1 MWCSI
6 FYDYSACLIPRSFAV
21 MRSII
26 FGMVFA
32 VISSSAIFP
41 ARAEVDKILRVCNG
55 QKGLCP
61 EFRPRVKAPDGW
73 ARDEAASLKYGASM
87 FVPNGEKFGNAEAII
102 YAEGRYN
109 KDRTEL
115 VQWVAASDRDWAT
128 SSGRDARISAL
139 PSVNPKVII
148 NRYDNPSLK
157 DQPIEVIA
165 HYADLD
171 KDGNSYVVRLAVSGL
186 NEKAVLAAMP
196 LLDKMIAGAN
206 IP

>member
-1 MWCSI
+1 
-6 FYDYSACLIPRSFAV
+6 
-21 MRSII
+21 MRRFI
-26 FGMVFA
+26 FGLA
-32 VISSSAIFP
+32 VVTVSLGAMFP
-41 ARAEVDKILRVCNG
+41 ARAEVDKILHACDR
-55 QKGLCP
+55 QEGLCP

-73 ARDEAASLKYGASM
+73 TRDEAASLKYGASM
-87 FVPNGEKFGNAEAII
+87 FVPNGKSFGKAEAII
-102 YAEGRYN
+102 YADGRYN

-115 VQWVAASDRDWAT
+115 AQWVAASDQDWAT
-128 SSGRDARISAL
+128 TSGKNAKITTL
-139 PSVNPKVII
+139 PSANPKVII

-186 NEKAVLAAMP
+186 NEAAVLAAVP
-196 LLDKMIAGAN
+196 LLDKMIAGAK

>member
-1 MWCSI
+1 
-6 FYDYSACLIPRSFAV
+6 
-21 MRSII
+21 MRLLI
-26 FGMVFA
+26 FGMAFITVSYGAMFQ
-32 VISSSAIFP
+32 
-41 ARAEVDKILRVCNG
+41 ARAEVDKIIHACDR
-55 QKGLCP
+55 QEGLCP

-73 ARDEAASLKYGASM
+73 ARDEAASLKYGVSM
-87 FVPNGEKFGNAEAII
+87 FVPNGKSFGKAEAII

-109 KDRTEL
+109 KARMEL
-115 VQWVAASDRDWAT
+115 VQWVASSDRDWAT
-128 SSGRDARISAL
+128 TSGKNAKITTL
-139 PSVNPKVII
+139 PAVNPKVII

-186 NEKAVLAAMP
+186 NETAVMAAVP
-196 LLDKMIAGAN
+196 LLDKMIVGAK

>member
-1 MWCSI
+1 MRRFI
-6 FYDYSACLIPRSFAV
+6 FS
-21 MRSII
+21 
-26 FGMVFA
+26 MVFA
-32 VISSSAIFP
+32 VISWSAMFP
-41 ARAEVDKILRVCNG
+41 ARAEVDKILRVCGG

-73 ARDEAASLKYGASM
+73 TRDEAASVKYGASM
-87 FVPNGEKFGNAEAII
+87 FVPRGKGFGNAETII

-109 KDRTEL
+109 EDRTEL
-115 VQWVAASDRDWAT
+115 VQWIATSDSDWAT
-128 SSGRDARISAL
+128 TSGKNVKITTL

-157 DQPIEVIA
+157 DQPVEVIA

-171 KDGNSYVVRLAVSGL
+171 KDGNSYVVRLAVSGRT
-186 NEKAVLAAMP
+186 EAAVLAAVP
-196 LLDKMIAGAN
+196 LLDKMIVGAK

>member
-1 MWCSI
+1 M
-6 FYDYSACLIPRSFAV
+6 RSFIV
-21 MRSII
+21 
-26 FGMVFA
+26 GMAFVTVSCGA
-32 VISSSAIFP
+32 MFP
-41 ARAEVDKILRVCNG
+41 ARAEVDKIIHVCDR
-55 QKGLCP
+55 QERLCP

-87 FVPNGEKFGNAEAII
+87 FVPNGKKFGNSEAII

-115 VQWVAASDRDWAT
+115 VQWVATSDRNWAT
-128 SSGRDARISAL
+128 TSGKNAKITTL

-148 NRYDNPSLK
+148 NRYDSPSLK

-186 NEKAVLAAMP
+186 NETAVLAAVP
-196 LLDKMIAGAN
+196 LLDKMIIGAKV
-206 IP
+206 P

>member
-1 MWCSI
+1 
-6 FYDYSACLIPRSFAV
+6 
-21 MRSII
+21 MRRFI
-26 FGMVFA
+26 FGMAFVTVSYGA
-32 VISSSAIFP
+32 MFP
-41 ARAEVDKILRVCNG
+41 ARAEVDKIIHACDR
-55 QKGLCP
+55 QERLCP

-87 FVPNGEKFGNAEAII
+87 FVPNGKKFGKAEAII

-115 VQWVAASDRDWAT
+115 VQWVAASDRDWTTT
-128 SSGRDARISAL
+128 SGENAKITTL
-139 PSVNPKVII
+139 PSTNP
-148 NRYDNPSLK
+148 K

-186 NEKAVLAAMP
+186 NETAVLAAVP
-196 LLDKMIAGAN
+196 LLDKMIVGAK

>member
-1 MWCSI
+1 
-6 FYDYSACLIPRSFAV
+6 
-21 MRSII
+21 MRRFI
-26 FGMVFA
+26 FGLAFVTVSCGATF
-32 VISSSAIFP
+32 S
-41 ARAEVDKILRVCNG
+41 ARAEVVKIMHVCDR
-55 QKGLCP
+55 QERMCP
-61 EFRPRVKAPDGW
+61 EFRPRVNAPAGW
-73 ARDEAASLKYGASM
+73 ARDEAASLKYRASM
-87 FVPNGEKFGNAEAII
+87 FVPHGREFGNAEVIV

-115 VQWVAASDRDWAT
+115 IQWVATSDRDWAT
-128 SSGRDARISAL
+128 SSGRDAKITTL

-171 KDGNSYVVRLAVSGL
+171 RDGNSYVVRLAVSGL
-186 NEKAVLAAMP
+186 SETAVLAAVP
-196 LLDKMIAGAN
+196 LLDKMIAGAK

>member
-1 MWCSI
+1 
-6 FYDYSACLIPRSFAV
+6 
-21 MRSII
+21 MRRFI
-26 FGMVFA
+26 FGIA
-32 VISSSAIFP
+32 VVTVCCGAMFL
-41 ARAEVDKILRVCNG
+41 ARAEVDKIIHVCDR
-55 QKGLCP
+55 QERLCP

-73 ARDEAASLKYGASM
+73 TRDDAASLKYGASM
-87 FVPNGEKFGNAEAII
+87 FVPIGKKFGKSEAII

-115 VQWVAASDRDWAT
+115 AQWVAASDRDWAT
-128 SSGRDARISAL
+128 ASGENAKITKL
-139 PSVNPKVII
+139 PSVNPNVII

-186 NEKAVLAAMP
+186 NEAAVLAAMP
-196 LLDKMIAGAN
+196 LLDKMIVGTK

>member
-1 MWCSI
+1 
-6 FYDYSACLIPRSFAV
+6 
-21 MRSII
+21 MRRFI
-26 FGMVFA
+26 FGLAFA
-32 VISSSAIFP
+32 IVSCGAMFP
-41 ARAEVDKILRVCNG
+41 ARAEVDKIIHVCDR
-55 QKGLCP
+55 QERLCP
-61 EFRPRVKAPDGW
+61 EFRPRVIAPDGW
-73 ARDEAASLKYGASM
+73 VRDEAASLKYGASM
-87 FVPNGEKFGNAEAII
+87 FVPHGKKFGNAQAII

-128 SSGRDARISAL
+128 TSGKNAKIATL
-139 PSVNPKVII
+139 PSTNPKVII

-171 KDGNSYVVRLAVSGL
+171 EDGNSYVVRLAISGR
-186 NEKAVLAAMP
+186 NEAAVLAALP
-196 LLDKMIAGAN
+196 LLEKMIVGAK

>member
-1 MWCSI
+1 
-6 FYDYSACLIPRSFAV
+6 
-21 MRSII
+21 MRHFI
-26 FGMVFA
+26 FGMA
-32 VISSSAIFP
+32 LVIGFYGAMFQ
-41 ARAEVDKILRVCNG
+41 ARAEVDKILHACGR
-55 QKGLCP
+55 QEGLCP

-73 ARDEAASLKYGASM
+73 TRDEAASLKYGVSM
-87 FVPNGEKFGNAEAII
+87 FVPNGKKFGKAEAII

-115 VQWVAASDRDWAT
+115 AEWVAASDRDWAAT
-128 SSGRDARISAL
+128 SGQNAKITKL
-139 PSVNPKVII
+139 PSADPKVIV
-148 NRYDNPSLK
+148 NRYDNPSLR

-186 NEKAVLAAMP
+186 SEAAVLAAVP
-196 LLDKMIAGAN
+196 LLDKMIAGAK

>member
-1 MWCSI
+1 
-6 FYDYSACLIPRSFAV
+6 
-21 MRSII
+21 MRRFI
-26 FGMVFA
+26 FGMVFVTA
-32 VISSSAIFP
+32 ACGAMFP
-41 ARAEVDKILRVCNG
+41 ARAEVDKIMHVCDQQERV
-55 QKGLCP
+55 CP

-73 ARDEAASLKYGASM
+73 TRDEATSLKYGASM
-87 FVPNGEKFGNAEAII
+87 FVPNGKTFGEAELII

-109 KDRTEL
+109 KGQTKL
-115 VQWVAASDRDWAT
+115 VRWVATSDADWAT
-128 SSGRDARISAL
+128 TSGKNAKISKL
-139 PSVNPKVII
+139 PSVNPKVVI

-186 NEKAVLAAMP
+186 NETAVLAAVP
-196 LLDKMIAGAN
+196 LLDKMIAGAR

>member
-1 MWCSI
+1 
-6 FYDYSACLIPRSFAV
+6 
-21 MRSII
+21 MRRFI
-26 FGMVFA
+26 FGMAFVTVSCGA
-32 VISSSAIFP
+32 MFP
-41 ARAEVDKILRVCNG
+41 ARAEVDKILHVCDR
-55 QKGLCP
+55 QQRLCP

-73 ARDEAASLKYGASM
+73 AKDEAASLKYGASI
-87 FVPNGEKFGNAEAII
+87 FVPNGKGFGNAEAII

-128 SSGRDARISAL
+128 TAGKNAKITAL
-139 PSVNPKVII
+139 PSAKPKVII

-171 KDGNSYVVRLAVSGL
+171 KDGNSYVVRLAVSGRS
-186 NEKAVLAAMP
+186 EAAVLAALP
-196 LLDKMIAGAN
+196 LLDKMIVGAN